1 MNKVRREELGV
12 SYLIAGGAEQIPAL
26 KEFLARAGFESAAN
40 PDLYIR
46 EYPSFK
52 VEHARELRERAQ
64 TRAVHGERRIF
75 IIVTP
80 TMTNEAQNALLKTL
94 EEPPADAVFFFV
106 VASPETLLPTVR
118 SRVRTLSLGTVKAS
132 EAISTASFL
141 KATPEKRL
149 EMLKPLYD
157 HGDDERDLRGATA
170 FLVALERELAEQP
183 QKAREGLVALYR
195 AREYLFDKGSLLK
208 SLLEQVALLTPRM

>member
-1 MNKVRREELGV
+1 MNKVRRGELDV
-12 SYLIAGGAEQIPAL
+12 SYLVAGGAEQIPAIKDML
-26 KEFLARAGFESAAN
+26 SHAGLEIIAN
-40 PDLYIR
+40 PDVYVR

-75 IIVTP
+75 IIVAP
-80 TMTNEAQNALLKTL
+80 TMTTEAQNALLKTL

-106 VASPETLLPTVR
+106 VASPEALLPTVR
-118 SRVRTLSLGTVKAS
+118 SRVRTLSFGDIGAAEMVSAS
-132 EAISTASFL
+132 SFL
-141 KATPEKRL
+141 RAATEKRL

-170 FLVALERELAEQP
+170 FLAALERELAAQP
-183 QKAREGLVALYR
+183 HKAREGLVAVYR
-195 AREYLFDKGSLLK
+195 ARAYLFDKGSLLK
-208 SLLEQVALLTPRM
+208 SLLEQVALLTPKM